1 MNQAIIKETSYSKI
15 KDSIKK
21 ALEENLVPV
30 VISNNDELTRKL
42 FEKEENITVT
52 VLLKNRKDK
61 LYYRDSGF
69 DEIMANF
76 AGKNNN
82 SLGIVFD
89 ELLEAEKLEKAK
101 ILARIK
107 QNMKIAKK
115 RKVKIKF
122 IYIKSDKK
130 DSLDLYSLGLVLG
143 MDTKTARLASSQDF

>member
-1 MNQAIIKETSYSKI
+1 MDQAIIKETSYSKI
-15 KDSIKK
+15 GNAIKK
-21 ALEENLVPV
+21 SLEKNLVPI
-30 VISNNDELTRKL
+30 VISNDDELTRKL
-42 FEKEENITVT
+42 FEKEKNITIAIA
-52 VLLKNRKDK
+52 LKNRKDK

-69 DEIMANF
+69 DEVMANF

-82 SLGIVFD
+82 SLGIIFD

-115 RKVKIKF
+115 RKVRIRF
-122 IYIKSDKK
+122 IFVRSDKK

-143 MDTKTARLASSQDF
+143 MDTKTARLVSQDF